1 MVRTLISGAVVVTGD
16 ADGAV
21 IPQGDVL
28 LEDEKIAWV
37 GSGYDGDYDHR
48 VSAHGQLLMPGLINA
63 HTHSSMTLFRSLSD
77 DQDLMVFLERVWP
90 REIRATPDEAYAGSL
105 LAGIEM
111 LKSGITTYVDMY
123 FFEDM
128 LAQAALDTGI
138 RAVIT
143 PGILA
148 VPAWE
153 PMLGNWEQR
162 TANVLAFSGEWEGRA
177 GRIHTGLGPHAP
189 YTLPLQALREIAAE
203 ARRHDLLVHIHLL
216 ETQGERDEF
225 LQRDVGGVIEA
236 LEQIDFFD
244 GKVLAAHS
252 VWLDDNDIEIYR
264 RHGVGVAHCP
274 QSNAKLGSGIA
285 PIDAMLAAGVQVG
298 LGTDGAATNNNL
310 NLWEEMTMACLL
322 AKVGAHDPKPV
333 TVLQALAMATRMG
346 ARAIHRPDLGAIAS
360 GMKADLV
367 LLRLDDAAMV
377 PIFEPRTYL
386 SHLVYSAGRELVDS
400 VWVHGTEVVKRG
412 EVLMV
417 DEEEARRAAQRAA
430 IQLARRA
437 EA

>member
-1 MVRTLISGAVVVTGD
+1 MVKTLISGAVIVTGD
-16 ADGAV
+16 LDGTV
-21 IPQGDVL
+21 LPVGDVL
-28 LEDEKIAWV
+28 LEDERIAWV
-37 GSGYDGDYDHR
+37 GPAYDGAYDYR
-48 VSAHGQLLMPGLINA
+48 VPAHGQLLMPGLINA
-63 HTHSSMTLFRSLSD
+63 HTHSSMMLFRSLSD

-90 REIRATPDEAYAGSL
+90 REVRATPEEAYAGSV

-111 LKSGITTYVDMY
+111 LKCGITTYVDMY
-123 FFEDM
+123 FFENM
-128 LAQAALDTGI
+128 LAQAALDVGI

-153 PMLGNWEQR
+153 PMLGSWEKR
-162 TANVLAFSGEWEGRA
+162 TANVLAFSNEWEGRA

-189 YTLPLQALREIAAE
+189 YTLPLEALREIAAE

-225 LQRDVGGVIEA
+225 LQRGVGGVIGA

-264 RHGVGVAHCP
+264 RHGVGAAHCP

-285 PIDAMLAAGVQVG
+285 PVADMLAAGVQVG

-322 AKVGAHDPKPV
+322 AKVSAHDPKPV
-333 TVLQALAMATRMG
+333 AVLQALAMATRMG
-346 ARAIHRPDLGAIAS
+346 AQAIHRPDLGVIAP
-360 GMKADLV
+360 GKKADLI

-412 EVLMV
+412 EVLTV
-417 DEEEARRAAQRAA
+417 DEEQARHTAQRVAVELAQRAGT
-430 IQLARRA
+430 
-437 EA
+437 